1 MRIMFAAVNHDYC
14 LGSRSGSEVER
25 KGPPTQLQHCALI
38 KLGIAAA
45 LMMDLNPSTVG
56 NKDWERE
63 MKTTRLAYDGSE
75 GAVAEAVTARQIGIS
90 LPAPGVAGSVD
101 ILPLVSAGTRELLL
115 HPERVRLDDEEVN
128 KTWSR
133 PRFFARGRDEELK
146 VKQLLYE
153 RGLVSAEDPSGGKGT
168 TLACG

>member
-1 MRIMFAAVNHDYC
+1 M
-14 LGSRSGSEVER
+14 
-25 KGPPTQLQHCALI
+25 
-38 KLGIAAA
+38 
-45 LMMDLNPSTVG
+45 
-56 NKDWERE
+56 
-63 MKTTRLAYDGSE
+63 
-75 GAVAEAVTARQIGIS
+75 
-90 LPAPGVAGSVD
+90 D

-153 RGLVSAEDPSGGKGT
+153 RGLVSAEDPSVVWKVFGDLVRGT
-168 TLACG
+168 S